1 MEYTWR
7 ITAESL
13 TVRATIAATPPSVLK
28 IDLCAQ
34 LLDDDDEVVGR
45 LYSNC
50 ALIKGRPVPVPAL
63 SLQPGNSNSN
73 SKGASHS
80 YIELENLP
88 SDELLEVIGMSY
100 TSLALLHARHA
111 AGTS

>member
-13 TVRATIAATPPSVLK
+13 TVRATIAATLPSVLK

-45 LYSNC
+45 LHSDC
-50 ALIKGRPVPVPAL
+50 SFIKGRPVPT
-63 SLQPGNSNSN
+63 LQPG
-73 SKGASHS
+73 KGTDF
-80 YIELENLP
+80 IELEKLP
-88 SDELLEVIGMSY
+88 SDELLEVIGMW
-100 TSLALLHARHA
+100 LHAHLVASGRADRMFSDIPPRQH
-111 AGTS
+111 TT